1 MTNTVRF
8 ALIGASLLALTSP
21 VLARNA
27 IMGPRMTCHQVTDG
41 SWRCSAPVSLS
52 QRERAYPA
60 ERAFGQPM
68 HGPNADLQYGPQRDY
83 PQSPAGGGY

>member
-1 MTNTVRF
+1 MTNTIRF

-27 IMGPRMTCHQVTDG
+27 AMSDRTNCHQVTDG
-41 SWRCSAPVSLS
+41 NWRCSAPVSLS
-52 QRERAYPA
+52 QRERTYPA
-60 ERAFGQPM
+60 ERAFGGSM
-68 HGPNADLQYGPQRDY
+68 HGANADLQYGPQPDY